1 MTNES
6 KSIEVQI
13 ARIGHLFSS
22 LDPSPFGS
30 RDLNEDAEEFIVDWA
45 KELPLGAP
53 IAILI
58 HLPPSEAI
66 RSREIGLG
74 ASVLHYF
81 QNRAEKYDRDLKEH
95 FFNGWRY
102 LAIGLPLLAVC
113 LIASQFAAAVEPDAL
128 SRVIRESLIIVGWVA
143 NWKPIET
150 FLYGWWPIV
159 RTRNLYR
166 RLLNARVEIVSR

>member
-1 MTNES
+1 MTGKI

-13 ARIGHLFSS
+13 ERIGHLFSS

-30 RDLNEDAEEFIVDWA
+30 RDLNDDAEEFIIDWA
-45 KELPLGAP
+45 KELPLNAP
-53 IAILI
+53 IAIVI
-58 HLPPSEAI
+58 HLPPSEAV
-66 RSREIGLG
+66 RAGEIGLG

-81 QNRAEKYDRDLKEH
+81 QTRAEKYDRDLKEH

-102 LAIGLPLLAVC
+102 LAIGLPLLTVC
-113 LIASQFAAAVEPDAL
+113 LVASQFAADVEPEAL
-128 SRVIRESLIIVGWVA
+128 GRVIRESLIIVGWVA

-166 RLLNARVEIVSR
+166 RLSKARVEIVAR